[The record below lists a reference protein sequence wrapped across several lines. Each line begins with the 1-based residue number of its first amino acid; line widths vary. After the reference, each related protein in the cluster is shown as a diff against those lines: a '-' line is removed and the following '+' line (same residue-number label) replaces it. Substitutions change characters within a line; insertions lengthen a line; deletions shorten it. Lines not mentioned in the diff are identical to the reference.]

1 MIASIKYNEPGG
13 KKIKTPDSLKMQLKR
28 LATDNRIYRITV
40 VIKNQYNSLFL
51 VPNKQKIALQLQ
63 GRNRR
68 TVCHLISIPSG

>member
-51 VPNKQKIALQLQ
+51 VPNKQKKLFYNFKAETGELCVI
-63 GRNRR
+63 
-68 TVCHLISIPSG
+68 

>member
-1 MIASIKYNEPGG
+1 MSPG
-13 KKIKTPDSLKMQLKR
+13 KKIKTPDGLKMQLKR

-40 VIKNQYNSLFL
+40 IKNQYNSLFL
-51 VPNKQKIALQLQ
+51 VPNKQKIVSQLQ